1 MVLQGQSD
9 PVKLR
14 VLVIGY
20 DPTFLASVSE
30 FLRLLNHQGIYQFVW
45 TYTNPFIAF
54 SALRVRRN
62 FYDLIM
68 TDLYLPDMDG
78 FEVQKRVREEFKLPL
93 IMVSADD
100 REHVILKALK
110 LGAAHYIVKPV
121 CFDDVKNLWK
131 FVVNADRSP
140 KEISFVEEIESGG
153 EQSSET
159 STSDE
164 DTNGDHEKKN
174 SKRRKSTKEGNAP
187 KKAKLIWTQELQAR
201 FLESVHFI
209 GLERAVPKTIL
220 EVMNVEGLTRENVAS
235 HLQKYRQFLRRVA
248 VKISVS
254 KSDIGN
260 KSQMSS
266 STFGQSQTSIFQQQ
280 PICGQNLSIL
290 NLNASSLG
298 RPLFH
303 ANHHEASTTSVP
315 PFGNTSHLYQ
325 PNSLSHFQM
334 PQPAFMG
341 YPGSFQPANYSSVN
355 GSGFQTNNVQS
366 NWSSANGLQAQTSPL
381 TNHLYGNYNNYGMST
396 GFQFGSCP
404 FMGFLNDSNSL
415 ITNNYYGR
423 LPMSGAASVGLAG
436 FNSNQNPN
444 LMVANHGWASSTSGL
459 DTNFFGSFLNDID
472 QSELHQEMNN
482 TSPTGNLMF
491 GNNNFSGVEDA
502 SSVGFGGIT
511 TVEAAA
517 SSSNVVDVS
526 PNQNQTGEYFDEL
539 HDILFNDTNLES
551 VNQEEGK
558 EVVNF
563 YETNANAVQENASLL
578 KESNGQQNFN
588 RELNEELEFD
598 WLDLLDATA
607 ILDNV
612 SLDEE
617 CKKFMD
623 SILNH

>member
-1 MVLQGQSD
+1 M
-9 PVKLR
+9 
-14 VLVIGY
+14 
-20 DPTFLASVSE
+20 
-30 FLRLLNHQGIYQFVW
+30 
-45 TYTNPFIAF
+45 
-54 SALRVRRN
+54 
-62 FYDLIM
+62 
-68 TDLYLPDMDG
+68 
-78 FEVQKRVREEFKLPL
+78 FEHAV
-93 IMVSADD
+93 VSADD

-110 LGAAHYIVKPV
+110 LGAAQYIVKPV

-131 FVVNADRSP
+131 FVVNADRSH

-254 KSDIGN
+254 KSNIGN
-260 KSQMSS
+260 KSQTSS

-280 PICGQNLSIL
+280 PISGQNLSI
-290 NLNASSLG
+290 NLIASSLG

-381 TNHLYGNYNNYGMST
+381 TNHLYGNYNNDGMST
-396 GFQFGSCP
+396 GFQFGSWNGT
-404 FMGFLNDSNSL
+404 MGFLNDSNSL
-415 ITNNYYGR
+415 ITNNYYGG

-444 LMVANHGWASSTSGL
+444 LMVVKYGWASSTSGL
-459 DTNFFGSFLNDID
+459 DTNFFGSVLNDID

-491 GNNNFSGVEDA
+491 GNNKFSGVEDA

-539 HDILFNDTNLES
+539 HDILFNDTNLQS

-558 EVVNF
+558 EVVNL

-578 KESNGQQNFN
+578 KESNGQ
-588 RELNEELEFD
+588 
-598 WLDLLDATA
+598 AC
-607 ILDNV
+607 I
-612 SLDEE
+612 
-617 CKKFMD
+617 C
-623 SILNH
+623 H